1 MKNIINKLILLY
13 QNNKTLVLTITK
25 YLFIV
30 VATLLLTKWLCN
42 SPIPGPVIENNIE
55 EVKTLR
61 DRNNK
66 LVAVIEEKNLDI
78 ARNTQLLDSLAY
90 ALRIKPKYIKG
101 VDREVTKLD
110 TVWEKDVVY
119 IPGVNLKDS
128 TVIKYKD
135 EYVNILAVGKEPSS
149 RSYIKFGLTSDTTYR
164 VKIYKNPL
172 FGRPISQT
180 YVVHSNP
187 YFQTTH
193 GDSYQEKERRAIL
206 TFSLSLGYDPFQKK
220 FFGGPTIG
228 VPIKTFYTNK

>member
-78 ARNTQLLDSLAY
+78 ARNTQLLDSL
-90 ALRIKPKYIKG
+90 
-101 VDREVTKLD
+101 T
-110 TVWEKDVVY
+110 
-119 IPGVNLKDS
+119 
-128 TVIKYKD
+128 
-135 EYVNILAVGKEPSS
+135 
-149 RSYIKFGLTSDTTYR
+149 
-164 VKIYKNPL
+164 
-172 FGRPISQT
+172 PISNCN
-180 YVVHSNP
+180 S
-187 YFQTTH
+187 F
-193 GDSYQEKERRAIL
+193 
-206 TFSLSLGYDPFQKK
+206 LSWHELHE
-220 FFGGPTIG
+220 
-228 VPIKTFYTNK
+228 